1 MMKKNLRNL
10 TMGAAMTI
18 ALTLSILIT
27 APVGAVSDIATQACS
42 VDPSAAICADIN
54 NDSQLTTMA
63 TNIINTALMI
73 VGVLAVAM
81 IIFSGISYVTSAGD
95 KAKTTKAKNTL
106 IYSIVGLVV
115 AISAYAIVNFVIS
128 KL

>member
-1 MMKKNLRNL
+1 MKKSLKNLAMGVAVTAVLALSTL
-10 TMGAAMTI
+10 TV
-18 ALTLSILIT
+18 
-27 APVGAVSDIATQACS
+27 APVGAASDIATQACN

-115 AISAYAIVNFVIS
+115 AISAYAIVNFVLS

>member
-1 MMKKNLRNL
+1 
-10 TMGAAMTI
+10 MGVAVTAV
-18 ALTLSILIT
+18 LTLSTLT
-27 APVGAVSDIATQACS
+27 VAPVGAASDIATQACN
-42 VDPSAAICADIN
+42 VNPSAAICADIN

-106 IYSIVGLVV
+106 IYSIVGLAV
-115 AISAYAIVNFVIS
+115 AISAYAIVNFVLS

>member
-1 MMKKNLRNL
+1 MKNILKNLVVGVVVA
-10 TMGAAMTI
+10 TV
-18 ALTLSILIT
+18 LTLST
-27 APVGAVSDIATQACS
+27 PTVAPVGAASDIATQACNL
-42 VDPSAAICADIN
+42 DPTAAICADID

-63 TNIINTALMI
+63 TNVINTALMI

-106 IYSIVGLVV
+106 IYSIVGLAV
-115 AISAYAIVNFVIS
+115 AISAYAIVNFVLS

>member
-1 MMKKNLRNL
+1 MKKNLKNL
-10 TMGAAMTI
+10 VIGVVVATV
-18 ALTLSILIT
+18 LTLSTLT
-27 APVGAVSDIATQACS
+27 VAPVGAASDIATQACN

-115 AISAYAIVNFVIS
+115 AISAYAIVNFVLS

>member
-1 MMKKNLRNL
+1 MKKSLKNLAIGVATTTVL
-10 TMGAAMTI
+10 
-18 ALTLSILIT
+18 ALSMLVTV
-27 APVGAVSDIATQACS
+27 PVGAASDIATQACS
-42 VDPSAAICADIN
+42 VDPSAAICADID

-115 AISAYAIVNFVIS
+115 AISAYAIVNFVLS

>member
-1 MMKKNLRNL
+1 MKKSLKNLVIGVVVA
-10 TMGAAMTI
+10 TV
-18 ALTLSILIT
+18 LTLSTLT
-27 APVGAVSDIATQACS
+27 VASVGAASDIATQACN

-106 IYSIVGLVV
+106 IYSIVGLAV
-115 AISAYAIVNFVIS
+115 AISAYAIVNFVLS

>member
-1 MMKKNLRNL
+1 MKKSLKNLVI
-10 TMGAAMTI
+10 GAVVATV
-18 ALTLSILIT
+18 LTLSTLT
-27 APVGAVSDIATQACS
+27 VAPVCAASDIATQACN

-63 TNIINTALMI
+63 TNIINTALMV

-95 KAKTTKAKNTL
+95 NAKTTKAKNTL
-106 IYSIVGLVV
+106 IYSIVGLAV
-115 AISAYAIVNFVIS
+115 AISAYAIVNFVLS

>member
-1 MMKKNLRNL
+1 MKKSLKNLAIGVATTTVL
-10 TMGAAMTI
+10 
-18 ALTLSILIT
+18 ALSMLVTV
-27 APVGAVSDIATQACS
+27 PVGAASDIATQACS
-42 VDPSAAICADIN
+42 VDPSAAICADID

>member
-1 MMKKNLRNL
+1 MKNSLKNL
-10 TMGAAMTI
+10 TMGAAMTTVL
-18 ALTLSILIT
+18 ALSMLVTV
-27 APVGAVSDIATQACS
+27 PVGAASDIATQACNL
-42 VDPSAAICADIN
+42 DPTAAICADIN

>member
-1 MMKKNLRNL
+1 MKKSLKNLAMGVAVTAVLKLSTL
-10 TMGAAMTI
+10 TV
-18 ALTLSILIT
+18 
-27 APVGAVSDIATQACS
+27 APVGAASDIATQACN
-42 VDPSAAICADIN
+42 VNPSAAICADIN

-95 KAKTTKAKNTL
+95 KAKTNKTKNTL

-115 AISAYAIVNFVIS
+115 AISAYAIVNFVLS

>member
-1 MMKKNLRNL
+1 MKKSLKNLVIGAVVATVLMLSTL
-10 TMGAAMTI
+10 TV
-18 ALTLSILIT
+18 
-27 APVGAVSDIATQACS
+27 APVGAASDIATQACN

-115 AISAYAIVNFVIS
+115 AISAYAIVNFVLS

>member
-1 MMKKNLRNL
+1 MKKNLKNL
-10 TMGAAMTI
+10 AIGVATTTVLA
-18 ALTLSILIT
+18 LSILVT
-27 APVGAVSDIATQACS
+27 VPVGAASDIATQACNL
-42 VDPSAAICADIN
+42 DPTAAICADIN